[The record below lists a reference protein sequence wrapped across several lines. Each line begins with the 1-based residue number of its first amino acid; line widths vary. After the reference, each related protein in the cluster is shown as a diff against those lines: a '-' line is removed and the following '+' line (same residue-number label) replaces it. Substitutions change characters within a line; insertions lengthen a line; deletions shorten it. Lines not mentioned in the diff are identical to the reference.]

1 MWDADGQSMPEERRL
16 ATMPLNAKYLY
27 VVIMD
32 VEPDREALFNEVY
45 DKEHIPVLL
54 KVPGVL
60 AAARY
65 KTSDEGIPRY
75 LAIYELESP
84 DVPHSE
90 AFRKASDSGEWPIK
104 VRPFTKNRSRIV
116 YSQIDGSAKSNEA

>member
-1 MWDADGQSMPEERRL
+1 MVTTG
-16 ATMPLNAKYLY
+16 KYLY

-32 VEPDREALFNEVY
+32 VEPDKEALFNEIY

-60 AAARY
+60 SAARY
-65 KTSDEGIPRY
+65 KTSDEGFPRY
-75 LAIYELESP
+75 VAIYEVESP
-84 DVPHSE
+84 DVPSSE
-90 AFRKASDSGEWPIK
+90 AFRKASDSGEWPHK

-116 YSQIDGSAKSNEA
+116 YTRINPS